1 MQISRKISKEKVTRV
16 ESGLLLLQLK
26 ASMTMRE
33 KLCQIRSAL
42 CMNCREFFLEAMA
55 VADNSYSLFAIF
67 GQRHLAINGGL
78 VHFTRCTPME
88 VIPLSHKNCIE

>member
-1 MQISRKISKEKVTRV
+1 MQISRKVSKEKVTRV
-16 ESGLLLLQLK
+16 ESGLLILQVK

-42 CMNCREFFLEAMA
+42 CMNCRELVLEAVA
-55 VADNSYSLFAIF
+55 VADNSYSLI
-67 GQRHLAINGGL
+67 GQGHQARNGGL
-78 VHFTRCTPME
+78 VYFTRCTPME